1 VERCYFAKEAPDVEL
16 RGGLVFIVPKN
27 GHCEIALSP
36 ATLTRFVAAA
46 NRVLR
51 SFHDDNRDPVALRGE
66 VRAHH

>member
-36 ATLTRFVAAA
+36 ATLRRFVVCA
-46 NRVLR
+46 NEALAKWNLDGLDRV
-51 SFHDDNRDPVALRGE
+51 VE
-66 VRAHH
+66 MRARH

>member
-36 ATLTRFVAAA
+36 HVLSKFVADA
-46 NRVLR
+46 NRVLDQFYEHRR
-51 SFHDDNRDPVALRGE
+51 SG
-66 VRAHH
+66 VRQIRTAH

>member
-36 ATLTRFVAAA
+36 ATLRNFV
-46 NRVLR
+46 
-51 SFHDDNRDPVALRGE
+51 
-66 VRAHH
+66 VRANEALAKWNLDGLDRVVELRASH